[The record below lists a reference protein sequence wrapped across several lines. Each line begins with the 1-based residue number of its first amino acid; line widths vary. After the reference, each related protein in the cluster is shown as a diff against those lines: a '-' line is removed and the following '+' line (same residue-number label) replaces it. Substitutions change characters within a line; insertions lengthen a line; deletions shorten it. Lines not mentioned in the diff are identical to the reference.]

1 MSTVTPFY
9 ATRTGEYVI
18 DREQAAADEA
28 QYQREQRADLIHAR
42 INEIQAKRMAEL
54 SLDDLAL
61 ALDELSTAA
70 FVGCRESMRKMLL
83 ARDPVLV
90 HDLLGM
96 IQGLLCRSSC
106 DQANAEFASLD
117 SIKTG
122 EVH

>member
-1 MSTVTPFY
+1 MGAITPIGVT
-9 ATRTGEYVI
+9 RIGEALF

-28 QYQREQRADLIHAR
+28 QFQKELRADLIHAR

-70 FVGCRESMRKMLL
+70 FVSCRESMRKMLL

-117 SIKTG
+117 AIKTG

>member
-1 MSTVTPFY
+1 MSTVTPFH
-9 ATRTGEYVI
+9 ATRLGDYTM

-83 ARDPVLV
+83 ARDPMLV

-106 DQANAEFASLD
+106 DQAHNEFKTLD
-117 SIKTG
+117 AVKS
-122 EVH
+122 ESCH

>member
-1 MSTVTPFY
+1 MSTVTMFY
-9 ATRTGEYVI
+9 VTRLGEAVI
-18 DREQAAADEA
+18 DREQAADDEA
-28 QYQREQRADLIHAR
+28 QYQREMRADLIHAR

-83 ARDPVLV
+83 AHDPVLV

-106 DQANAEFASLD
+106 DQANAEFAKLD
-117 SIKTG
+117 EIKS
-122 EVH
+122 ENCH